1 MSSKLIR
8 RAYDLSD
15 FTRAQTMIA
24 LEKLLDEVS
33 RDKPSGED
41 FEARKGAKGGE
52 DSGELNP
59 LEQLQEQ
66 IKSTPSADKDWKSIT
81 NSAGELLKQTK
92 DLRVVA
98 IYCLGLL
105 KTSQLSGFKDGL
117 SLLHALL
124 KKYWDNLYPALRDGN
139 ATRRVNV
146 LNSFSLPAH
155 QSNVTFDF
163 VRTLRQTPLAR
174 PARGAPITLNDIL
187 ASEKPPGKEGE
198 KANAPT
204 AAAIQEAFAATEP
217 AVLSQTRELLA
228 GITSELEGIQEFLG
242 GKEARPNFSSLQETI
257 KEMKERV
264 EEHVKT
270 ETPASPQPAA
280 ANPAPGKSDSSVPY
294 KNGHDGI
301 KSLDEVVQVL
311 GEICKYYEINDRSS
325 PVPLLLKRVQRMA
338 KMNFYEIMED
348 LTPEEIAKLKSGPK
362 E

>member
-1 MSSKLIR
+1 
-8 RAYDLSD
+8 
-15 FTRAQTMIA
+15 MIA

-33 RDKPSGED
+33 RDKPCGED
-41 FEARKGAKGGE
+41 FEARKAVKGGE

-66 IKSTPSADKDWKSIT
+66 IKPTASSDKDWKSIT
-81 NSAGELLKQTK
+81 NSSGELLKRTK

-98 IYCLGLL
+98 ILCLGLL
-105 KTSQLSGFKDGL
+105 KTGQLSGFKDGL
-117 SLLHALL
+117 ALLHALL
-124 KKYWDNLYPALRDGN
+124 EKYWDNLYPALREGN

-155 QSNVTFDF
+155 QANVTFDF

-174 PARGAPITLNDIL
+174 PVRGAPISLNDIL

-204 AAAIQEAFAATEP
+204 AAAIQEAFAATDP
-217 AVLSQTRELLA
+217 ALLSQTREWLA
-228 GITSELEGIQEFLG
+228 AIASELEAVQEFMG
-242 GKEARPNFSSLQETI
+242 EKGARPNFSSLQETV

-264 EEHVKT
+264 EEHVKI
-270 ETPASPQPAA
+270 EQPASSQPGSPQTDAA
-280 ANPAPGKSDSSVPY
+280 SPAPGKPDSSLPY
-294 KNGHDGI
+294 KNGHGAI
-301 KSLDEVVQVL
+301 KSLDDVVQVL